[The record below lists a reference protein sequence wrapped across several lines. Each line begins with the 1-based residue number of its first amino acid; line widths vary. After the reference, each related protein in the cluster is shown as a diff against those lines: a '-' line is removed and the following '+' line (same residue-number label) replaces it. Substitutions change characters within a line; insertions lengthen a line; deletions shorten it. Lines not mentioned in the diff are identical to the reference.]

1 MGKFM
6 DDVAYDR
13 FIEYFKEYSFPFI
26 VLDAH
31 NIICDANKVFL
42 EALKYTG
49 QEMFGKMKIT
59 DITISASQ
67 KGFGLIKSSEFLNNK
82 KFGISD
88 FIALKQKSGK
98 LKYFFFQIGT
108 AGRGRKIIFL
118 FEYSHQLKNL
128 ESHHTEKTANRF
140 ADAFPE
146 ITMFFNNRFVITDVN
161 STSDIDLI
169 GLFNLGVGKK
179 IDDAIAPEGLKKLA
193 VDALKI
199 CKKAGKKAEFEYE
212 LLINEKSRHYRFR
225 VFPYATFIVALISD
239 ITVEKQELQKLID
252 SQKELQEVIDE
263 MPVAVLLTDSKGNI
277 VFRNSP
283 FTMLMGRAGLTDAN
297 NAKEFI
303 GSKMFGILTSE
314 SIESKSHCLQF
325 GALFVDIT
333 SRKND
338 KSKKQHYIISFVDVT
353 EREKTKTALEINYKK
368 HKVLVETS
376 PNGIIIRDFKRLYY
390 ANPEAL
396 RILGFNKSSEVRLE
410 KVLKPEDMASIN
422 ERLMTV
428 KNGGDVDYM
437 EYMITP
443 ADTKKPISIVTKPIL
458 IDYEGKPAF
467 QIVFRNNSTEKLLM
481 EEKVKKQ
488 LLEDHNRKLKSEIAR
503 RIEIAT
509 KLNKTIDENKL
520 LINEVHHRVKNNYQI
535 ISSMLNRC
543 TKNITDPASLKAISG
558 VRNRLV
564 SMAIVNDFY
573 MDAENFN
580 SIMLVEYLKKIYQN
594 FTRENGSASTFSKI
608 VFRTK
613 LRDVVIDLNDAVP
626 IGLIFNE
633 ILTILYQLVDKLSDN
648 FCNFVSLKWQN
659 TNNLMFTV
667 KFHSEVVEVLKQKF
681 DSSAE
686 KASLTDL
693 LEQVEGY
700 IENHFDKSEM
710 RLIVKLSKIN

>member
-1 MGKFM
+1 M
-6 DDVAYDR
+6 D
-13 FIEYFKEYSFPFI
+13 
-26 VLDAH
+26 
-31 NIICDANKVFL
+31 
-42 EALKYTG
+42 
-49 QEMFGKMKIT
+49 
-59 DITISASQ
+59 
-67 KGFGLIKSSEFLNNK
+67 
-82 KFGISD
+82 
-88 FIALKQKSGK
+88 
-98 LKYFFFQIGT
+98 
-108 AGRGRKIIFL
+108 
-118 FEYSHQLKNL
+118 
-128 ESHHTEKTANRF
+128 
-140 ADAFPE
+140 
-146 ITMFFNNRFVITDVN
+146 
-161 STSDIDLI
+161 
-169 GLFNLGVGKK
+169 
-179 IDDAIAPEGLKKLA
+179 
-193 VDALKI
+193 
-199 CKKAGKKAEFEYE
+199 
-212 LLINEKSRHYRFR
+212 
-225 VFPYATFIVALISD
+225 
-239 ITVEKQELQKLID
+239 
-252 SQKELQEVIDE
+252 
-263 MPVAVLLTDSKGNI
+263 
-277 VFRNSP
+277 
-283 FTMLMGRAGLTDAN
+283 RAGLV
-297 NAKEFI
+297 NADNIKDFI
-303 GSKMFGILTSE
+303 DSKMFHVLTSG
-314 SIESKSHCLQF
+314 SNGSKSYCIEF
-325 GALFVDIT
+325 GKLYVDLT
-333 SRKND
+333 SRIID
-338 KSKKQHYIISFVDVT
+338 KTNKQNYIISFVDVT
-353 EREKTKTALEINYKK
+353 EREKSKTALEANYKK
-368 HKVLVETS
+368 HTVIVETS
-376 PNGIIIRDFKRLYY
+376 PNGIIIRDFKKLYY

-396 RILGFNKSSEVRLE
+396 RILGFNKSSEVSLE
-410 KVLKPEDMASIN
+410 KVLRPEDMASIN

-443 ADTKKPISIVTKPIL
+443 ADTKKPIWIVTKPIL

-594 FTRENGSASTFSKI
+594 FTRENGSASTVSKI

-633 ILTILYQLVDKLSDN
+633 ILTILFQLVDKLSDN

-667 KFHSEVVEVLKQKF
+667 RFHSEVVELLREKF

-693 LEQVEGY
+693 LEQVDGY
-700 IENHFDKSEM
+700 IENHFDKSEL
-710 RLIVKLSKIN
+710 RLIVKLTKIN